1 VKIKVTTTSSDV
13 PSAFVTQH
21 AANVIGVV
29 SGFDRLRLMA
39 TLRPLYCPT
48 FMMRYLSQVGV
59 LLKDFGAFAA
69 SWTERVR
76 SAAQE
81 LAQKRSR
88 PLLYLHSS
96 SERKELLARER
107 ARRDGLREG
116 LIGIWSVVEPC
127 LSYFVHRDRA
137 QKKLVLRLEPGKCLH
152 YYFYFL
158 HEQLGLLHLR
168 LQTWFPFAIQ
178 LCLNCRHWLARQ
190 LDLAQIGYL
199 QRENCFTWI
208 EDPARAQA
216 LARAQLQSSWPKL
229 LEPLIEQCHPHAEGL
244 CRPLALSYYW
254 SVSESEYATD
264 VMFKTPSAL
273 ARLYPALVHQGIK
286 HFGSTD
292 VLRFLGHKVQ
302 ANGQVHGNHQGEILS
317 SLKGR
322 PEGLRL
328 KHQAGANSVKL
339 YDKQGSVLRVETTLN
354 RPHQFRVYRASERD
368 PKGKKRWQVLRKSVG
383 DLHRRAQICEAINGR
398 YLQAL
403 ASARPGQS
411 AGELSRTVCRP
422 VFKQGRRY
430 RALNPWSEPDAT
442 LLEIIS
448 RGEWTLSGFRNRDL
462 RQTLYPGEA
471 DGLEVRRQSGRVTRA
486 LARLRAHRMIKK
498 VNGTYRYQLTHYGR
512 QIVTALL
519 AARQAQVE
527 KLMALAA

>member
-1 VKIKVTTTSSDV
+1 MAV
-13 PSAFVTQH
+13 PSA
-21 AANVIGVV
+21 
-29 SGFDRLRLMA
+29 RKCW
-39 TLRPLYCPT
+39 P
-48 FMMRYLSQVGV
+48 
-59 LLKDFGAFAA
+59 
-69 SWTERVR
+69 R
-76 SAAQE
+76 S
-81 LAQKRSR
+81 
-88 PLLYLHSS
+88 
-96 SERKELLARER
+96 LARCN
-107 ARRDGLREG
+107 ALQQG

-127 LSYFVHRDRA
+127 LTYFVRRDRQ
-137 QKKLVLRLEPGKCLH
+137 QKKLLLPLEPGKCLH

-168 LQTWFPFAIQ
+168 LQTWFPFAIH
-178 LCLNCRHWLARQ
+178 LCLNARHWLARQ
-190 LDLAQIGYL
+190 LEAAGIGYL

-216 LARAQLQSSWPKL
+216 LARAQLRSSWPRL
-229 LEPLIEQCHPHAEGL
+229 LQPLIEQCHPHAAEL

-264 VMFKTPSAL
+264 VMFKTPAAL
-273 ARLYPALVHQGIK
+273 ARLYPALIHHGIK
-286 HFGSTD
+286 YFGSSD
-292 VLRFLGHKVQ
+292 VLRFLGHKVP
-302 ANGQVHGNHQGEILS
+302 ASGQVHGNHQGEIWT
-317 SLKGR
+317 SLKRR

-368 PKGKKRWQVLRKSVG
+368 PAGQKRWQVLRKSVG

-398 YLQAL
+398 YLQGL
-403 ASARPGQS
+403 ASVRAGQS
-411 AGELSRTVCRP
+411 AGELTRAVCRP
-422 VFKQGRRY
+422 VVRRGRAY
-430 RALNPWSEPDAT
+430 RALNPWSEPDAS

-462 RQTLYPGEA
+462 RSALYPGKTDALEA
-471 DGLEVRRQSGRVTRA
+471 RRQSGRITRA
-486 LARLRAHRMIKK
+486 LARLRAHGMIKK
-498 VNGTYRYQLTHYGR
+498 INGTYRYQLTSPGR

-519 AARQAQVE
+519 AARQADVD